1 MGRHGLCM
9 PPKKEIEL
17 GNLKV
22 IKKDLVDRNTKIKL
36 LFFIKLYFTIDFIQH
51 FKYQIFMEFFSLK
64 KIRKELRMSQL

>member
-1 MGRHGLCM
+1 MVHKGERGGGQKSTKMGRHGLCM

-36 LFFIKLYFTIDFIQH
+36 LFFFL
-51 FKYQIFMEFFSLK
+51 
-64 KIRKELRMSQL
+64 